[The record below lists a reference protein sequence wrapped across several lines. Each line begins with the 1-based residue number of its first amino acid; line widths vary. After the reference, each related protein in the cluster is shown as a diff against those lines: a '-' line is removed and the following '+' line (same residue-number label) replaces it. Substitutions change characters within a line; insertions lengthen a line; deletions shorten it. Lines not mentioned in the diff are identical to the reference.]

1 MADVLIEG
9 MGRIF
14 LLEQWF
20 YVTKKGLEK
29 EKLDIMVTFRV
40 IIIMYLIDFIHYF
53 KFISSY
59 MKDLPTKK
67 RSKIILKTKFNTKI
81 KKNFHQ

>member
-9 MGRIF
+9 MGWIF
-14 LLEQWF
+14 LLGQWF

-29 EKLDIMVTFRV
+29 EKLDIMATFRV
-40 IIIMYLIDFIHYF
+40 IIIMYLIDFIQYF
-53 KFISSY
+53 KFISSI
-59 MKDLPTKK
+59 MKDLSTKK